1 MTLYDSKYVYF
12 DWDDNLEGKEGFF
25 DDNIE
30 SLKQNINDDVTLFY
44 GKIVKNLDN
53 DNNFLPFGCVKE
65 SGWGDSFR
73 FCYYDPY
80 YEFRKAY
87 LEGKQLQFKSS
98 NCGWEDIAGEPT
110 FASARDKYR
119 IKPEVWYVVFDG
131 YGLYLTDSKK
141 DSDVM
146 FDGTEEEC
154 TNWIEKYED
163 IILAWKQGKTIQ
175 YKDDCLNEW
184 VNWIVYEFPPKDAF
198 DKWKEW
204 RVKDECEE
212 LVPFDTVQELIDAW
226 DNKHPQSKNR
236 PEDTM
241 PLIWIK
247 NKDTN
252 CIYLIDGY
260 DYESGL
266 LIKMNVHWIKLEDLF
281 NNYTFSDGSII
292 GKVKEIKGND

>member
-25 DDNIE
+25 ADNIE
-30 SLKQNINDDVTLFY
+30 SLKQNVNDDVTPLY
-44 GKIVKNLDN
+44 GKIVKNSDN
-53 DNNFLPFGCVKE
+53 DNNFLPFRCVKE

-119 IKPEVWYVVFDG
+119 IKPEVWYVVFDD

-154 TNWIEKYED
+154 TNWMEKYED

-184 VNWIVYEFPPKDAF
+184 VNWIVYEFPPKDVF

-247 NKDTN
+247 NKDAN

-281 NNYTFSDGSII
+281 NNYTFLDGSII

>member
-25 DDNIE
+25 ADDIE
-30 SLKQNINDDVTLFY
+30 SLKQNVNDDVTLWY
-44 GKIVKNLDN
+44 GKIVKNSDN
-53 DNNFLPFGCVKE
+53 DNNFLPFKPVKK
-65 SGWGDSFR
+65 SGWDDSFR

-98 NCGWEDIAGEPT
+98 NCGWKDIAGEPT

-119 IKPEVWYVVFDG
+119 IKPGVWYVIFDD

-141 DSDVM
+141 GSDVM
-146 FDGTEEEC
+146 FEGTEEEC
-154 TNWIEKYED
+154 TNWMEKYED
-163 IILAWKQGKTIQ
+163 IILAWKRGNTIQ

-184 VNWIVYEFPPKDAF
+184 VNWMINEFPPKDAF

-204 RVKDECEE
+204 RIKDECEE
-212 LVPFDTVQELIDAW
+212 SVPFDTIQELIDAW

-247 NKDTN
+247 NKDAN
-252 CIYLIDGY
+252 RIYLIDGY

-281 NNYTFSDGSII
+281 DNYTFLDGSII
-292 GKVKEIKGND
+292 GKVKEIKEND